1 MNEAQLFQQLVPLY
15 YAETIGAEH
24 VLRNRLYWNMQRIVL
39 LHTKLPILVGKEN
52 SGMQVSLD
60 RIPSMTKK
68 FKNLAMEMAFYQQQ
82 FLVAVK
88 HAALPLDYYVHH
100 TSELNALYVLNTSA
114 AMVVR
119 TGEKQ
124 VKSSVRTT
132 DLNIIKSF
140 PAEQIEN
147 FSPRHHGDYLAV
159 DVCPDLERGVLRSIE
174 LKPTNSH
181 RLRLYCLQIPVHNS
195 VIVPQFL
202 IADYVRNIL
211 RILSQNEVT
220 MRYKELNG
228 NIVTFNT
235 SLKSEWLRRYCG
247 ANTQRIQTCCRN
259 ANGIELTLAVVP
271 VDSKSAQIKTISA
284 LGICS
289 IVKA

>member
-1 MNEAQLFQQLVPLY
+1 MNAVQLFQQLVPLY
-15 YAETIGAEH
+15 HAETVGAEH
-24 VLRNRLYWNMQRIVL
+24 ILQNRLYWYMLRMVL
-39 LHTKLPILVGKEN
+39 RHTKLPILVGKEN
-52 SGMQVSLD
+52 TGMQVSLD
-60 RIPSMTKK
+60 RIPSMTKE
-68 FKNLAMEMAFYQQQ
+68 FKNLATETAFYQQQ

-88 HAALPLDYYVHH
+88 HAALPLDYYVRH

-119 TGEKQ
+119 TGEQQ

-140 PAEQIEN
+140 SAEQIEN
-147 FSPRHHGDYLAV
+147 FSPRRHGDYLAV

-174 LKPTNSH
+174 LRPTSSH
-181 RLRLYCLQIPVHNS
+181 RLRLYKLHTPVKNS

-202 IADYVRNIL
+202 AAEYMKKIL
-211 RILSQNEVT
+211 QILSRNEVT
-220 MRYKELNG
+220 MRYKKLNG
-228 NIVTFNT
+228 SIITFNT

-247 ANTQRIQTCCRN
+247 ANAQAVQTRCLN

-271 VDSKSAQIKTISA
+271 AGSKSAQIKTISA